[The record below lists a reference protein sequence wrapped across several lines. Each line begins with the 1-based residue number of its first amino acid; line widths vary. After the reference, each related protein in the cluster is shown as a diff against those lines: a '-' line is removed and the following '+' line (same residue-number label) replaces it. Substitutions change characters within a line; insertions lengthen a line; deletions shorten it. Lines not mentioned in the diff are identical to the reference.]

1 MNEQTLRKAMQ
12 EGYQFSSYTSES
24 QIEDVIRWKICDAMK
39 LRGQAYTDES
49 MIVAMCRKTAE
60 VLLRDYPS
68 MTDKEF
74 EIMLEAGISGE
85 LTPKETWV
93 SGAMILQWMRLY
105 YRHTSRISIIDEQN
119 EEEQKSHRMT
129 KAELDEKNRAACENK
144 LREVYAYYKKTGDI
158 FDENEVIKDR
168 DPRAFAT
175 PQFAAVVYNYYRAE
189 GKIPEP
195 EESRIQAANQYA
207 TEKVL
212 EARTRNEWV
221 KSAMQDWRDA
231 YLLREYLGDAIRRTT

>member
-1 MNEQTLRKAMQ
+1 MNELTLRKAMQ
-12 EGYQFSSYTSES
+12 GYQFSSYTSES
-24 QIEDVIRWKICDAMK
+24 QIEDVVRWKICDAMK
-39 LRGQAYTDES
+39 LRGQVNMDES
-49 MIVAMCRKTAE
+49 ILSTAVRKVAE
-60 VLLRDYPS
+60 VILRDYPS

-105 YRHTSRISIIDEQN
+105 YRHPSRLKIIDELD
-119 EEEQKSHRMT
+119 EEQKSYRMT
-129 KAELDEKNRAACENK
+129 KAELEEKNRAACENK
-144 LREVYAYYKKTGDI
+144 LREVYAYYKENKDI

-175 PQFAAVVYNYYRAE
+175 SQFAAVVYNYYRAE
-189 GKIPEP
+189 GKIPDP

-207 TEKVL
+207 TEKVR
-212 EARTRNEWV
+212 EARTQNEWV
-221 KSAMQDWRDA
+221 KSAMEDWRDA
-231 YLLREYLGDAIRRTT
+231 YLLREYLGDAIKRTNI

>member
-1 MNEQTLRKAMQ
+1 MNELTLRKAMQ
-12 EGYQFSSYTSES
+12 GYQFSSYTSES
-24 QIEDVIRWKICDAMK
+24 QIEDVIRWKVCDAMK
-39 LRGQAYTDES
+39 LRGQVNMDEG
-49 MIVAMCRKTAE
+49 IVVAMCRKTAE
-60 VLLRDYPS
+60 VILRDYPS

-74 EIMLEAGISGE
+74 ELMLEAGISGE

-105 YRHTSRISIIDEQN
+105 YRHPSRLKIIDELD
-119 EEEQKSHRMT
+119 EEQKSYSMT
-129 KAELDEKNRAACENK
+129 EAELEEKNRAACENK
-144 LREVYAYYKKTGDI
+144 LREVYAYYKEIGDI
-158 FDENEVIKDR
+158 FDDNEAIKDR

-189 GKIPEP
+189 GKIPDP

-207 TEKVL
+207 TEKVV
-212 EARTRNEWV
+212 EARTQNEWV

-231 YLLREYLGDAIRRTT
+231 YLLREYLGDAIKKTT

>member
-24 QIEDVIRWKICDAMK
+24 QIEEVIRWKICDAMK

-93 SGAMILQWMRLY
+93 SGASILQWMRLY
-105 YRHTSRISIIDEQN
+105 NRHQSRLNVVDEQHEEKTSARRKTQAEIDVLN
-119 EEEQKSHRMT
+119 E
-129 KAELDEKNRAACENK
+129 KACNDKIHE
-144 LREVYAYYKKTGDI
+144 AYEFYKTSGDI
-158 FDENEVIKDR
+158 FDDVNH

-175 PQFAAVVYNYYRAE
+175 PQFASVVYEWYRNK
-189 GKIPEP
+189 GLIPEP
-195 EESRIQAANQYA
+195 TEQQLQQADIYA
-207 TEKVL
+207 SNKIAERN
-212 EARTRNEWV
+212 ART
-221 KSAMQDWRDA
+221 K
-231 YLLREYLGDAIRRTT
+231 REYLPAARQDWFNSHLLALYFATL

>member
-1 MNEQTLRKAMQ
+1 MNELTIRKAMQ
-12 EGYQFSSYTSES
+12 GYQFSSYTSES
-24 QIEDVIRWKICDAMK
+24 QIEDVIRWKVCDAMK
-39 LRGQAYTDES
+39 LRGQVNMDES
-49 MIVAMCRKTAE
+49 ILSTAVRKVAE
-60 VLLRDYPS
+60 VILRDYPS

-105 YRHTSRISIIDEQN
+105 YRHPSRLKIIDELD
-119 EEEQKSHRMT
+119 EEQKSYRMT

-144 LREVYAYYKKTGDI
+144 LRAVYAYFKESGDI

-175 PQFAAVVYNYYRAE
+175 PQFAAVVYNYYRDE
-189 GKIPEP
+189 GKIPDP

-207 TEKVL
+207 TEKVR
-212 EARTRNEWV
+212 EARTQNEWV

-231 YLLREYLGDAIRRTT
+231 YLLREYLGDAIKRTTT

>member
-1 MNEQTLRKAMQ
+1 MNELTLRKAMQ
-12 EGYQFSSYTSES
+12 GYQFSSYTSES
-24 QIEDVIRWKICDAMK
+24 QIEDVVRWKICDAMK
-39 LRGQAYTDES
+39 LRGQVNMDES
-49 MIVAMCRKTAE
+49 ILSTAVRKVAE
-60 VLLRDYPS
+60 VILRDYPS

-105 YRHTSRISIIDEQN
+105 YRHPSRLKIIDELD
-119 EEEQKSHRMT
+119 EEQKSYRMT
-129 KAELDEKNRAACENK
+129 KAELEEKNRAACENK
-144 LREVYAYYKKTGDI
+144 LREVYAYYKETGDI

-189 GKIPEP
+189 GKIPDP

-212 EARTRNEWV
+212 EARTQNEWV

-231 YLLREYLGDAIRRTT
+231 YLLREYLGDAIKRTN

>member
-1 MNEQTLRKAMQ
+1 MNELTLRKAMQ
-12 EGYQFSSYTSES
+12 GYQFSSYTSES
-24 QIEDVIRWKICDAMK
+24 QIEDVIRWKVCDAMK
-39 LRGQAYTDES
+39 LRGQVNMDES
-49 MIVAMCRKTAE
+49 ILSTAVRKVAE
-60 VLLRDYPS
+60 VILRDYPS

-105 YRHTSRISIIDEQN
+105 YRHPLRLKIIDELD
-119 EEEQKSHRMT
+119 EEQKSYRMT
-129 KAELDEKNRAACENK
+129 KAELEEKNRAACENK
-144 LREVYAYYKKTGDI
+144 LREVYAYYKESGDI
-158 FDENEVIKDR
+158 FDENEVIKAR

-189 GKIPEP
+189 GKIPVP

-207 TEKVL
+207 TEKVR
-212 EARTRNEWV
+212 EARTQNEWV

-231 YLLREYLGDAIRRTT
+231 YLLREYLGDAIKRTNI

>member
-1 MNEQTLRKAMQ
+1 MNELTIRKAMQ
-12 EGYQFSSYTSES
+12 GYQFSSYTSES
-24 QIEDVIRWKICDAMK
+24 QIEDVIRWKVCDAMK
-39 LRGQAYTDES
+39 LRGQVNMDES
-49 MIVAMCRKTAE
+49 ILSTAVRKVAE
-60 VLLRDYPS
+60 VILRDYPS

-105 YRHTSRISIIDEQN
+105 YRHPSRLKIIDELD
-119 EEEQKSHRMT
+119 EEQKSYRMT
-129 KAELDEKNRAACENK
+129 KAELEEKNRAACENK
-144 LREVYAYYKKTGDI
+144 LRKVYAYYKETGDI
-158 FDENEVIKDR
+158 FDENEVIKAR

-175 PQFAAVVYNYYRAE
+175 PQFAAVVYNYYRDE
-189 GKIPEP
+189 GKIPDP

-207 TEKVL
+207 TEKVR
-212 EARTRNEWV
+212 EARTQNEWV

-231 YLLREYLGDAIRRTT
+231 YLLREYLGDAIKRTNI

>member
-1 MNEQTLRKAMQ
+1 MNVQTLRKAMQ

-39 LRGQAYTDES
+39 LRGQANMDES

-119 EEEQKSHRMT
+119 EEEQKSHRLTKEEKEQRNEKAYKDSYEKGLHCYRQNGTIFHKEGFAMAQWPAMLYDEYRRRGVIGEPT
-129 KAELDEKNRAACENK
+129 DDDRKYAAKKAEVHNLEHPLKFQLSAESMK
-144 LREVYAYYKKTGDI
+144 IHHEDI
-158 FDENEVIKDR
+158 IK
-168 DPRAFAT
+168 
-175 PQFAAVVYNYYRAE
+175 
-189 GKIPEP
+189 
-195 EESRIQAANQYA
+195 
-207 TEKVL
+207 
-212 EARTRNEWV
+212 
-221 KSAMQDWRDA
+221 A
-231 YLLREYLGDAIRRTT
+231 YLLEAHYSDQLPI

>member
-1 MNEQTLRKAMQ
+1 MNELTLRKAMQ
-12 EGYQFSSYTSES
+12 GYQFSSYTSES
-24 QIEDVIRWKICDAMK
+24 QIEDVVRWKICDAMK
-39 LRGQAYTDES
+39 LRGQVNMDES
-49 MIVAMCRKTAE
+49 ILSTAVRKVAE
-60 VLLRDYPS
+60 VILRDYPS

-105 YRHTSRISIIDEQN
+105 YRHPLRLKIIDELD
-119 EEEQKSHRMT
+119 EEQKSYRMT
-129 KAELDEKNRAACENK
+129 KAELEEKNRAACENK
-144 LREVYAYYKKTGDI
+144 LREVYAYYKETGDI
-158 FDENEVIKDR
+158 FDENEVIKAR

-189 GKIPEP
+189 GKIPDP

-212 EARTRNEWV
+212 EARTQNEWV

-231 YLLREYLGDAIRRTT
+231 YLLREYLGDAIKRTTT

>member
-1 MNEQTLRKAMQ
+1 MNELTLRKAMQ
-12 EGYQFSSYTSES
+12 GYQFSSYTSES
-24 QIEDVIRWKICDAMK
+24 QIEDVIRWKVCDAMK
-39 LRGQAYTDES
+39 LRGQVNMDES
-49 MIVAMCRKTAE
+49 IVVAMCRKTAE
-60 VLLRDYPS
+60 VILRDYPS

-85 LTPKETWV
+85 LTPNDTWV
-93 SGAMILQWMRLY
+93 SGAMILRRMRLY
-105 YRHTSRISIIDEQN
+105 YRHPSRLKIIDELD
-119 EEEQKSHRMT
+119 EEQKSYRMT

-144 LREVYAYYKKTGDI
+144 LREVYAYYKETGDI
-158 FDENEVIKDR
+158 FDENEVIKAR

-189 GKIPEP
+189 GKIPQP

-207 TEKVL
+207 TEKVR
-212 EARTRNEWV
+212 EARTQNEWV

-231 YLLREYLGDAIRRTT
+231 YLLREYLGDAIKRTTT

>member
-1 MNEQTLRKAMQ
+1 MNELTIRKAMQ
-12 EGYQFSSYTSES
+12 SYQFSSYTSES
-24 QIEDVIRWKICDAMK
+24 QIEDVIRWKVCDAMK
-39 LRGQAYTDES
+39 LRGQVNMDES
-49 MIVAMCRKTAE
+49 ILSTAVRKVAE
-60 VLLRDYPS
+60 VILRDYPS

-105 YRHTSRISIIDEQN
+105 YRHPLRLKIIDEMD
-119 EEEQKSHRMT
+119 EKQKSYRMT

-144 LREVYAYYKKTGDI
+144 LREVYAYYKESGDI

-189 GKIPEP
+189 GKIPDP

-207 TEKVL
+207 TEKVR
-212 EARTRNEWV
+212 EARTQNEWV

-231 YLLREYLGDAIRRTT
+231 YLLREYLGDAIKRTTT

>member
-1 MNEQTLRKAMQ
+1 MNELTLRKAMQ
-12 EGYQFSSYTSES
+12 GYQFSSYTSES
-24 QIEDVIRWKICDAMK
+24 QIEDVIRWKVCDAMK
-39 LRGQAYTDES
+39 LRGQVNMDES
-49 MIVAMCRKTAE
+49 ILSTAVRKVAE
-60 VLLRDYPS
+60 VILRDYPS

-105 YRHTSRISIIDEQN
+105 YRHPSRLKIIDELD
-119 EEEQKSHRMT
+119 EEQKSYRMT
-129 KAELDEKNRAACENK
+129 KAELEEKNRAACENK
-144 LREVYAYYKKTGDI
+144 LREVYAYFKETGDI
-158 FDENEVIKDR
+158 FDENEVIKAR

-189 GKIPEP
+189 GKIPDP

-207 TEKVL
+207 TEKVR
-212 EARTRNEWV
+212 EARTQNEWV

-231 YLLREYLGDAIRRTT
+231 YLLREYLGDAIKRTN

>member
-1 MNEQTLRKAMQ
+1 MNELTLRKAMQ
-12 EGYQFSSYTSES
+12 GYQFSSYTSES
-24 QIEDVIRWKICDAMK
+24 QIEDVVRWKICDAMK
-39 LRGQAYTDES
+39 LRGQVNMDES
-49 MIVAMCRKTAE
+49 ILSTAVRKVAE
-60 VLLRDYPS
+60 VILRDYPS

-105 YRHTSRISIIDEQN
+105 YRHPSRLKIIDELD
-119 EEEQKSHRMT
+119 EEQKSYRMT
-129 KAELDEKNRAACENK
+129 KAELEEKNRAACENK
-144 LREVYAYYKKTGDI
+144 LREVYAYYKETGDI
-158 FDENEVIKDR
+158 FDENEVIKAR

-189 GKIPEP
+189 GKIPDP

-212 EARTRNEWV
+212 EARTQNEWV

-231 YLLREYLGDAIRRTT
+231 YLLREYLGDAIKRTN